1 MRRLVGLGL
10 IALACGTRTG
20 LADDGGTGTETET
33 GGGSGDAGSSAASPS
48 TSGDAPA
55 DDTSAAT
62 TGDGTTAGDDDP
74 SDGPSDTSGEDTGAG
89 FVHDVHTVITDDGRL
104 ALQSNL
110 PRRVEDCLAFEV
122 PAPCDDVDADDLV
135 DAWEDAA
142 LDRLRPM
149 RRFDEAESVI
159 DDADAV
165 MADVGRVAPGPGEE
179 LRLYVMLGYS
189 RDYGSCG
196 LTSHNGDS
204 ERVALAL
211 EAWPEGG
218 PGGVVMVQA
227 YTAAH
232 EGAATDHGRVFSQR
246 ELGMLVLGPDPTTAE
261 PRWIVFPSADKHATY
276 ATVEIC
282 EAISS
287 VPCFDEDCG
296 PDGVDDPSL
305 YDALPIVA
313 NAGEEAAPRLTEL
326 SSVGFAGDDAWAD
339 QDFCGGL
346 GGTGCSSPVRDKLLV
361 DPF

>member
-1 MRRLVGLGL
+1 MRRIVALLL
-10 IALACGTRTG
+10 ISAACGTPAPAVG
-20 LADDGGTGTETET
+20 DGGTDSDGTNS
-33 GGGSGDAGSSAASPS
+33 GSGSGS
-48 TSGDAPA
+48 DAPA
-55 DDTSAAT
+55 DDDDAPPTSSAAA
-62 TGDGTTAGDDDP
+62 TG
-74 SDGPSDTSGEDTGAG
+74 SDAADDTGAQDDTSAQSSSTSGGDTGSG
-89 FVHDVHTVITDDGRL
+89 FVHEVHTLLTRDGRL

-110 PRRVEDCLAFEV
+110 PRGVDDCLALEGD
-122 PAPCDDVDADDLV
+122 PPCDDADIDGLV

-149 RRFDEAESVI
+149 RRFDEVETVVT
-159 DDADAV
+159 DAAAV
-165 MADVGRVAPGPGEE
+165 MADVGRVAPGPSDAE

-211 EAWPEGG
+211 APWREGG
-218 PGGVVMVQA
+218 PGGVVMAQA

-232 EGAATDHGRVFSQR
+232 EGSTNDHGRVFAQE
-246 ELGMLVLGPDPTTAE
+246 ELGVLVFAPDPDTGE
-261 PRWIVFPSADKHATY
+261 PRWVVFPSADKHATY

-282 EAISS
+282 EGISQ

-296 PDGVDDPSL
+296 PDGVADPSL
-305 YDALPIVA
+305 FDALPIAA
-313 NAGEEAAPRLTEL
+313 NAGEEGAPRLTDLAE
-326 SSVGFAGDDAWAD
+326 VGFPGEDAWAE

-346 GGTGCSSPVRDKLLV
+346 GGSGCSSAVREKLLV